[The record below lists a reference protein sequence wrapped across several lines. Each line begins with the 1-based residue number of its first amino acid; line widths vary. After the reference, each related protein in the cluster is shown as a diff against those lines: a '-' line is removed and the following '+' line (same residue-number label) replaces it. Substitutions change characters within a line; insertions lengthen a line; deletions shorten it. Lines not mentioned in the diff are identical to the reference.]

1 MLSVECHHEPS
12 RPYAFPM
19 DNACEKQSLGSNIK
33 SAREERGI
41 SQRKLALM
49 TGTSRSY
56 LWKIETGSAGLG
68 IDVLC
73 RIARALDMDVR
84 DLITF

>member
-1 MLSVECHHEPS
+1 
-12 RPYAFPM
+12 M
-19 DNACEKQSLGSNIK
+19 DNACEKQSLGSNIRA
-33 SAREERGI
+33 ARVKRGI

-56 LWKIETGSAGLG
+56 LWRIETGAADIG